1 MNPYLDVRPEIADA
15 LAAGH
20 PVVALEST
28 VISHGLP
35 RPHNL
40 ETACKMEAAVRDEG
54 AVPATIGLLEGR
66 LIVGLSRAEIEVLAG
81 AERVAKVSRRDL
93 AAVLNS
99 RQPGATTVAATMI
112 IAAQAGIRIFATGGI
127 GGVHRGA
134 QNSFDISADLPE
146 LARTPVAVICSG
158 AKVILD
164 LPRTLELLE
173 TLGVPVIGYGTSEFP
188 AFYVRESGLALDSRV
203 DTPLEAARMIAMHWA
218 LGLTSGIVVCN
229 PPPAASSLPRKQVE
243 SLIETALKSAEAAGI
258 QGKAVTPFLLDHLA
272 KASGGKTLQTNI
284 ALLINNARVAAQ
296 IAVAHS
302 SLGHHQPRGGKNAQ
316 IAATPHRKSSKAAA
330 PSRIGR
336 ACA

>member
-1 MNPYLDVRPEIADA
+1 MNSYLDVRPEIADA
-15 LAAGH
+15 LAAGR

-40 ETACKMEAAVRDEG
+40 ETARKMEAAVRDEG

-66 LIVGLSRAEIEVLAG
+66 LIVGLSGAEIELLANSQHI
-81 AERVAKVSRRDL
+81 AKVSRRDL

-112 IAAQAGIRIFATGGI
+112 IAAQAGIRVFATGGI

-134 QNSFDISADLPE
+134 QNTFDISADLLE
-146 LARTPVAVICSG
+146 LSRTPVAVVCSG

-173 TLGVPVIGYGTSEFP
+173 TLGVPVVGYSTSEFP
-188 AFYVRESGLALDSRV
+188 AFYVLDSGLALDARV
-203 DTPLEAARMIAMHWA
+203 DMPLEAARLIAMHWE
-218 LGLTSGIVVCN
+218 LGLTSGIIICN
-229 PPPAASSLPRKQVE
+229 PPPAASSIPRKQVE
-243 SLIETALKSAEAAGI
+243 SLIEAALNSAEVAGI
-258 QGKAVTPFLLDHLA
+258 QGKAVTPYLLDHLA

-284 ALLINNARVAAQ
+284 ALLINNAHVAAQ

-302 SLGHHQPRGGKNAQ
+302 SLVRH
-316 IAATPHRKSSKAAA
+316 A
-330 PSRIGR
+330 P
-336 ACA
+336 

>member
-1 MNPYLDVRPEIADA
+1 MNSYLDVRPEIADA
-15 LAAGH
+15 LAAGR

-40 ETACKMEAAVRDEG
+40 ETARKMDAAVRDEG
-54 AVPATIGLLEGR
+54 AVPGTIGLLEGR
-66 LIVGLSRAEIEVLAG
+66 LIIGLSRTEIEFLAG
-81 AERVAKVSRRDL
+81 AERIAKVSRRDL

-112 IAAQAGIRIFATGGI
+112 IAAQAGICIFATGGI
-127 GGVHRGA
+127 GGVHRSA
-134 QNSFDISADLPE
+134 QNTFDISADLPE
-146 LARTPVAVICSG
+146 LARTPVAVVCSG

-173 TLGVPVIGYGTSEFP
+173 TLGVPVVGYGTSEFP
-188 AFYVRESGLALDSRV
+188 AFYVRESGLALDARV
-203 DTPLEAARMIAMHWA
+203 DAPLEAAKLIALHGA
-218 LGLTSGIVVCN
+218 LGLTSGIVICN
-229 PPPAASSLPRKQVE
+229 PPPAANSLPRKQVE
-243 SLIETALKSAEAAGI
+243 SLIEAALNSAEAAGI
-258 QGKAVTPFLLDHLA
+258 QGKAVTPYLLDHLA

-302 SLGHHQPRGGKNAQ
+302 SLMRH
-316 IAATPHRKSSKAAA
+316 A
-330 PSRIGR
+330 P
-336 ACA
+336 

>member
-1 MNPYLDVRPEIADA
+1 MNPYLDVRPEIVDA
-15 LAAGH
+15 LAAGS
-20 PVVALEST
+20 PVVAFEST

-40 ETACKMEAAVRDEG
+40 ETARKMEAAVRDGG

-66 LIVGLSRAEIEVLAG
+66 LIVGLSRAEIELLAI

-112 IAAQAGIRIFATGGI
+112 IAAQAGIRVFATGGI

-146 LARTPVAVICSG
+146 LARTPVAVVCSG

-173 TLGVPVIGYGTSEFP
+173 MLGVPVVGYSTSEFP
-188 AFYVRESGLALDSRV
+188 AFYAQESGLTLDARV
-203 DTPLEAARMIAMHWA
+203 DTPLEAARLIAKHWS
-218 LGLTSGIVVCN
+218 LGLNSGIVICN
-229 PPPAASSLPRKQVE
+229 PPPASAVLPRKQVE
-243 SLIETALKSAEAAGI
+243 TFIEAALKSAEVAGI
-258 QGKAVTPFLLDHLA
+258 QGKAVTPYLLDHLA
-272 KASGGKTLQTNI
+272 KASGGRTLQTNI

-302 SLGHHQPRGGKNAQ
+302 SLVQNA
-316 IAATPHRKSSKAAA
+316 A
-330 PSRIGR
+330 
-336 ACA
+336 

>member
-1 MNPYLDVRPEIADA
+1 MNSFLDVRPEIADA
-15 LAAGH
+15 LAAGR

-35 RPHNL
+35 RPQNL
-40 ETACKMEAAVRDEG
+40 ETARKMEAAVRDEG

-66 LIVGLSRAEIEVLAG
+66 LIVGLSRAEIELLAG

-112 IAAQAGIRIFATGGI
+112 IAAQAGIRVFATGGI

-134 QNSFDISADLPE
+134 QNTFDISADLPE
-146 LARTPVAVICSG
+146 LARTPVAVVCSG

-173 TLGVPVIGYGTSEFP
+173 TLGVPVVGYSTSDFP
-188 AFYVRESGLALDSRV
+188 VFFVQESGLALDARV
-203 DTPLEAARMIAMHWA
+203 DTPLEAARLIAMHWA
-218 LGLTSGIVVCN
+218 LGLNLGIIICN
-229 PPPAASSLPRKQVE
+229 PPPARSALPRKQVE
-243 SLIETALKSAEAAGI
+243 SLIEAALNSAEAAGI
-258 QGKAVTPFLLDHLA
+258 QGKAVTPYLLDHLA
-272 KASGGKTLQTNI
+272 RASGGKTLETNI

-302 SLGHHQPRGGKNAQ
+302 SLVRY
-316 IAATPHRKSSKAAA
+316 A
-330 PSRIGR
+330 P
-336 ACA
+336 